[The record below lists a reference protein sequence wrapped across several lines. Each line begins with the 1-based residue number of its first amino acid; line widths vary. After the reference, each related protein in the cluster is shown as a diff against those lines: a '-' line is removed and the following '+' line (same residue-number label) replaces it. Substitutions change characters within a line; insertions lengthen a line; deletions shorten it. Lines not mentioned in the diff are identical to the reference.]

1 VAGLGSKGAETCH
14 ALDAGERGLSLDLPR
29 ERRRR
34 FARLHQLCGPPEPPD
49 PLQNRSGVAGTA
61 RSRLLFSER
70 AFFVAPLMI
79 CPRSLT
85 WAKKK
90 LFVLMEQHF

>member
-1 VAGLGSKGAETCH
+1 MNAAYLLTCRANAGVVLRVYTISAGRRNRLNMDKTNRALLEPLGRAFFSK
-14 ALDAGERGLSLDLPR
+14 
-29 ERRRR
+29 
-34 FARLHQLCGPPEPPD
+34 
-49 PLQNRSGVAGTA
+49 
-61 RSRLLFSER
+61 R